1 MPQPSVPCFLVADI
15 GGTNT
20 RVALTEG
27 GKVRTDSI
35 RRFRNDDYPGLE
47 PILREYVSTQKSG
60 SIAAACVAI
69 AGPVRH
75 GKGRLTNRD
84 WNIDEALV
92 AQASGAQT
100 VAVLNDLQAQG
111 HALNHVDAADLKL
124 VKPGAPA
131 PGNAAKLVVNLGTG
145 FNASPVFMTPA
156 GAYVSTSESG
166 HANMPVR
173 DARDVRLCQ
182 YIERQHGFAAIDDIL
197 SGRGLER
204 VYAFLSRE
212 AGENRSARSASIME
226 GCGSRADPIAVETVE
241 YFIRLSAMVM
251 GNLALVQL
259 PFGGIYLVGGL
270 SSAIA
275 PFLEQ
280 AGFNEAFRDKGRFAG
295 FMDDFAVYVV
305 QDDYAAL
312 KGMAAYLADQSDR

>member
-1 MPQPSVPCFLVADI
+1 
-15 GGTNT
+15 
-20 RVALTEG
+20 
-27 GKVRTDSI
+27 
-35 RRFRNDDYPGLE
+35 
-47 PILREYVSTQKSG
+47 
-60 SIAAACVAI
+60 
-69 AGPVRH
+69 
-75 GKGRLTNRD
+75 LTNRD
-84 WNIDEALV
+84 WHIDEALV

-111 HALNHVDAADLKL
+111 HALDHVDDADLKL

-131 PGNAAKLVVNLGTG
+131 PENAAKLVVNLGTG
-145 FNASPVFMTPA
+145 FNASPVFMTSA
-156 GAYVSTSESG
+156 GPYVATSESG

-173 DARDVRLCQ
+173 DTRDMRLCEFV
-182 YIERQHGFAAIDDIL
+182 ERQHGFAAIDDIL

-204 VYAFLSRE
+204 VYAFLSHE
-212 AGENRSARSASIME
+212 LGEKWTARSASIIE
-226 GCGSRADPIAVETVE
+226 GCGARTDAVAVEAVE

-251 GNLALVQL
+251 GNLALIQL

-275 PFLEQ
+275 PFMAQ
-280 AGFNEAFRDKGRFAG
+280 AGFHDAFRDKGRFAG

-312 KGMAAYLADQSDR
+312 KGMAAYLTNQSGT